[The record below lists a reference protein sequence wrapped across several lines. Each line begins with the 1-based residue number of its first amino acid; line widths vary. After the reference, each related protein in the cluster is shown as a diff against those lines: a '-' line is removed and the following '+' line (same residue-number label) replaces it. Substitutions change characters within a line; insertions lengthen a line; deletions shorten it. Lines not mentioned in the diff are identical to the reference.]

1 LAKFKE
7 IDDFDLD
14 LELLDSYEGK
24 QEIKRSLE
32 PLGVSHLEI
41 VQKLADI
48 ESGEILRHMLLS

>member
-32 PLGVSHLEI
+32 PLGVGHLEI